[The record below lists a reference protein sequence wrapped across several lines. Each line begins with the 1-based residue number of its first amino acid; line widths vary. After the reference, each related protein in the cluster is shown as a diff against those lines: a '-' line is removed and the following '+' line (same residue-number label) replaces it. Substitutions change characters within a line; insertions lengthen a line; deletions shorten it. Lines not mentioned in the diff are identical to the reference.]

1 MVATSNVRVRAGLG
15 ATANSTA
22 PASSLFTDVASVP
35 ARSELYST
43 TDSARALRTEDDVTL
58 RAIPIRSKS
67 SVEVFSVFLQ
77 EPRLMT
83 G

>member
-43 TDSARALRTEDDVTL
+43 SVEVFSV

-77 EPRLMT
+77 EPRLRT